1 MSWKTDLKVAD
12 LDPHTQIECTCRR
25 CGHVHY
31 VDSSRLTRAG
41 FDRQLYLDELEA
53 LLLCAR
59 RQCGGA
65 VRIAL
70 VHDDTEGF
78 VGGMA

>member
-1 MSWKTDLKVAD
+1 MQSPAWET
-12 LDPHTQIECTCRR
+12 
-25 CGHVHY
+25 G
-31 VDSSRLTRAG
+31 AG
-41 FDRQLYLDELEA
+41 LYLDELEA
-53 LLLCAR
+53 QLLCAR